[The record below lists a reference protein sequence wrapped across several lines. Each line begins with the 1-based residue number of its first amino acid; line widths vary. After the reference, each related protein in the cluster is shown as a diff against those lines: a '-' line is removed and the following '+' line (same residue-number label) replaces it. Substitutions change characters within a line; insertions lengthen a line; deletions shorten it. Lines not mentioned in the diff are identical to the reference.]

1 MRRARTIPLAASV
14 LTAALTTSLAAAS
27 PAAADP
33 AAPAPA
39 DTALAAFHD
48 QDVTWAPC
56 TEAELPGLECAD
68 VEVPLDY
75 ADPGGTRIT
84 VAVSRG
90 TADDAERRRGI
101 LLTNPG
107 GPGGHGRTVP
117 LSLADNPEAGWALGD
132 TRAAEVYDII
142 GMDPRGTGASS
153 PRVDCGADPMP
164 FFTRPTDAEFS
175 ALTRAAIDY
184 QRTCE
189 RTRGDLLPHMST
201 ANTAR
206 DMDVIRAALGEDT
219 LNYLGGSYG
228 TYLGAVYGTLFPER
242 MDRSVLDSPTR
253 PEGVSRD
260 ALMGQAPAYSANM
273 DRYAAWLAEHDD
285 LYGFG
290 ATAEEVRE
298 TLDATSAR
306 LREEPLGEDSPMPG
320 YENNFF
326 DMDIGFHA
334 RFQDAWDLF
343 ASFQWFLVNDEPL
356 PEGYENLSI
365 VYGPVVGDTFT
376 PDLQTAVLCETE
388 WPARLGVYREDT
400 RVYREEHPYGS
411 GAGWAAPYP
420 CAFST
425 VDRPEPAVD
434 AERDGYPQGLVIAGE
449 LDANTPYEDGVAM
462 AERLDNPL
470 VTVAGDGGHGFY
482 HSFGLPCVRDAVDA
496 YLVDGEAPADVT
508 CQGLPPAE
516 PAPAAETAEAF
527 AQDPAEPVAPL
538 LLPATGGAGV

>member
-1 MRRARTIPLAASV
+1 MRRARTIPLAASA
-14 LTAALTTSLAAAS
+14 LTAALAASLAAAP

-33 AAPAPA
+33 AAP
-39 DTALAAFHD
+39 DTALAGFHD
-48 QDVTWAPC
+48 QDVAWAPC

-68 VEVPLDY
+68 IEVPLDY
-75 ADPGGTRIT
+75 ADPDGTRIT

-90 TADDAERRRGI
+90 TATDTERRRGI

-107 GPGGHGRTVP
+107 GPGGHGRTAP
-117 LSLADNPEAGWALGD
+117 LSLAENPEAGWGLGD

-153 PRVDCGADPMP
+153 PRMNCETDPLP
-164 FFTRPTDAEFS
+164 FHTRPTDAEFS
-175 ALTRAAIDY
+175 AVTRAAIDY

-189 RTRGDLLPHMST
+189 RTQGDLLPHMST

-206 DMDVIRAALGEDT
+206 DMDVIRAALGEEN
-219 LNYLGGSYG
+219 LNYLGASYG

-242 MDRSVLDSPTR
+242 LARSVLDSATV
-253 PEGVSRD
+253 PEGVTRD
-260 ALMGQAPAYSANM
+260 ALMGQAPAYTANM
-273 DRYAAWLAEHDD
+273 DRYTAWLAAQDD

-290 ATAEEVRE
+290 TTPEDVLE
-298 TLDATSAR
+298 TFDDASAR
-306 LREEPLGEDSPMPG
+306 LREEPLGEDSRLPG
-320 YENNFF
+320 YENNAF
-326 DMDIGFHA
+326 DMDLGFHA
-334 RFQDAWDLF
+334 RFQASWDLV
-343 ASFQWFLVNDEPL
+343 ASFHWFIVNDEPL
-356 PEGYENLSI
+356 PEGYETLS
-365 VYGPVVGDTFT
+365 VTHGQVGDIMTL
-376 PDLQTAVLCETE
+376 DLQTAVLCETE
-388 WPARLGVYREDT
+388 WPTRLSVYREDT

-411 GAGWAAPYP
+411 GAVWAAPHP
-420 CAFST
+420 CGFST

-434 AERDGYPQGLVIAGE
+434 TERDGYPQGLVIAGE
-449 LDANTPYEDGVAM
+449 FDANTPYEHGAAM

-516 PAPAAETAEAF
+516 PAPAAETAEEF
-527 AQDPAEPVAPL
+527 ARDSAEPLAPL
-538 LLPATGGAGV
+538 RLPVTGGAGV

>member
-1 MRRARTIPLAASV
+1 MGV
-14 LTAALTTSLAAAS
+14 LTAALTTSLAAAP

-33 AAPAPA
+33 ADP
-39 DTALAAFHD
+39 DTALAGFHG
-48 QDVTWAPC
+48 QDVAWAPC

-75 ADPGGTRIT
+75 ADPDGTRIT

-90 TADDAERRRGI
+90 TATDAERRRGI

-107 GPGGHGRTVP
+107 GPGGHGRTAP
-117 LSLADNPEAGWALGD
+117 LSLAENPGAGWGLGD

-153 PRVDCGADPMP
+153 PRMDCEAEPAP
-164 FFTRPTDAEFS
+164 FYTRPTDAEFS
-175 ALTRAAIDY
+175 TLTRAAIGY

-189 RTRGDLLPHMST
+189 RTQGDLLPHMST

-206 DMDVIRAALGEDT
+206 DMDVIRAALGEEN
-219 LNYLGGSYG
+219 LNFLGASYG

-242 MDRSVLDSPTR
+242 MDRSVLDSATL
-253 PEGVSRD
+253 PEGVTRE

-273 DRYAAWLAEHDD
+273 DRYTAWLAEHDD

-290 ATAEEVRE
+290 GTPQDVHA
-298 TLDATSAR
+298 TLDAASAR
-306 LREEPLGEDSPMPG
+306 LREEPLGEDSRLPG

-326 DMDIGFHA
+326 DLDLGFHA
-334 RFQDAWDLF
+334 RFQASWDLF
-343 ASFQWFLVNDEPL
+343 ASFQWFVVNGEPL
-356 PEGYENLSI
+356 PEGYETLSI
-365 VYGPVVGDTFT
+365 AYGQVGDIIT

-388 WPARLGVYREDT
+388 WPGRPSVYREDT

-411 GAGWAAPYP
+411 GALWAGPYA
-420 CAFST
+420 CGFST
-425 VDRPEPAVD
+425 VERPEPAVE
-434 AERDGYPQGLVIAGE
+434 AERDGYPRGLVIAGE
-449 LDANTPYEDGVAM
+449 FDANTPYEDGVAM

-482 HSFGLPCVRDAVDA
+482 LSFGLPCVRDAVDA

-508 CQGLPPAE
+508 CQGLAPVE

-527 AQDPAEPVAPL
+527 AQDSAEPVAPL
-538 LLPATGGAGV
+538 HLPVAGGAGV